1 VPQDHDS
8 TQTIILAVLG
18 MGWLSFIA
26 TALGWW
32 REKSVHQQEVRKYLM
47 EARRT
52 FNATPDLLAVVG
64 VLKEE
69 RRSKASGGPLP
80 EPLMAGKELRKL
92 PEFLEPLGPYL
103 LLDRRTP
110 KDAYEIFAEEILL
123 CHHSKLLWA
132 DEKEPYSDTWWSG
145 FKQLANETQR
155 RVGKRHST
163 A

>member
-1 VPQDHDS
+1 
-8 TQTIILAVLG
+8 

-26 TALGWW
+26 TAAGWW
-32 REKSVHQQEVRKYLM
+32 RERSAHQHEVRKYLM

-52 FNATPDLLAVVG
+52 LEATPDLLAVIAF
-64 VLKEE
+64 LKEE
-69 RRSKASGGPLP
+69 RKSKSKGGPLP
-80 EPLMAGKELRKL
+80 QAGKDGTALRKL

-110 KDAYEIFAEEILL
+110 KDAYEVFAEEILL

-132 DEKEPYSDTWWSG
+132 DEGEPYSDTWWSG
-145 FKQLANETQR
+145 FKKLANETER
-155 RVGKRHST
+155 RVGKRHRP